1 MSDFS
6 KEDELFMKELK
17 IGDIF
22 KSHNNY
28 SYIYYLGI
36 DNDRRNNK
44 EGYGE
49 YMFNSS
55 SIDSEYSPDL
65 RSTCAEYKPAVSRAS
80 KMRRI
85 PIIYH
90 YTKQGVCI
98 GLCNYE
104 KISRNIL
111 NREII
116 FNMIKNILLKETKL
130 PEDVIFY
137 IKDFM

>member
-22 KSHNNY
+22 KSYNNY

-49 YMFNSS
+49 YMFNSV

-65 RSTCAEYKPAVSRAS
+65 RSTCAEYNPAVSRAS
-80 KMRRI
+80 SSV
-85 PIIYH
+85 Y
-90 YTKQGVCI
+90 
-98 GLCNYE
+98 
-104 KISRNIL
+104 
-111 NREII
+111 
-116 FNMIKNILLKETKL
+116 LLLQSK
-130 PEDVIFY
+130 
-137 IKDFM
+137 

>member
-1 MSDFS
+1 MSDFY
-6 KEDELFMKELK
+6 KEDKLFMNKLK

-22 KSHNNY
+22 KSYNNY

-36 DNDRRNNK
+36 DYDRKNK
-44 EGYGE
+44 DQGE

-55 SIDSEYSPDL
+55 SIDCGDS
-65 RSTCAEYKPAVSRAS
+65 
-80 KMRRI
+80 
-85 PIIYH
+85 IIYH

-111 NREII
+111 NKEII
-116 FNMIKNILLKETKL
+116 FDMIKNILLKETKL